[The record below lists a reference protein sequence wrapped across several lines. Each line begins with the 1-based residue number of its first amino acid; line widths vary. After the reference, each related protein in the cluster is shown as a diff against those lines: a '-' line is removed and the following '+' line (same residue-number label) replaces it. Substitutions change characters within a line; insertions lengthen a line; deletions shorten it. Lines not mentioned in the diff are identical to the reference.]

1 MSLKT
6 ITVTVNGEAYERTV
20 AMNRTLLD
28 FLRNELYLT
37 GTKEGCNE
45 GECGACTV
53 LLDDKPV
60 NSCMVLAVEAHNKE
74 VLTVEG
80 LAKDGELHPLQKALI
95 DAGAVQCGYCIPGI
109 LMSAVA
115 LLDRYPNPTRE
126 QIRRGIE
133 GNICRCGGYEKI
145 IDAIGCAAA
154 AMKNNRRDW
163 LRGAGGEGKEAI

>member
-6 ITVTVNGEAYERTV
+6 ITVTVNGESYERAV
-20 AMNRTLLD
+20 AVNRTLLD

-53 LLDDKPV
+53 LLDNEPV
-60 NSCMVLAVEAHNKE
+60 NSCLVLAVEAHNKE

-80 LAKDGELHPLQKALI
+80 LSKDGELHPLQKAFI
-95 DAGAVQCGYCIPGI
+95 DAGAVQCGYCIPGV
-109 LMSAVA
+109 LMSAAA
-115 LLDRYPNPTRE
+115 LLDRCPNPTRE
-126 QIRRGIE
+126 LIRRWIE

-145 IDAIGCAAA
+145 IDAIYNAATV
-154 AMKNNRRDW
+154 MK
-163 LRGAGGEGKEAI
+163 K